1 MAEKVGEE
9 PRIPR
14 RCARRIQRNN
24 VPATTPSE
32 YYKRAISIPML
43 DHLESEIN
51 SRFAELQSTAAKG
64 MSIVP
69 AALCYYY
76 CCKCERTR

>member
-1 MAEKVGEE
+1 MAEEDGEE

-14 RCARRIQRNN
+14 KCARQMQRND

-32 YYKRAISIPML
+32 YYKRAVSMPML

-51 SRFAELQSTAAKG
+51 SRFTE
-64 MSIVP
+64 
-69 AALCYYY
+69 
-76 CCKCERTR
+76 